1 MSFRSRSEAA
11 AKAVF
16 ESLGTTPDEQ
26 HQKKVVAAIERAIV
40 DAVAEANQ
48 HCTQVAIRCC
58 SADKDMAHKI
68 AAEIKRDHQA
78 LVANLS
84 SLR

>member
-16 ESLGTTPDEQ
+16 DSLGTTPDEE
-26 HQKKVVAAIERAIV
+26 HQKRVVAAIEQAIV
-40 DAVAEANQ
+40 EAVAEANQ
-48 HCTQVAIRCC
+48 RCTQVAMKCC

-68 AAEIKRDHQA
+68 ASEIKRDHQA

>member
-16 ESLGTTPDEQ
+16 DSLGSTPDEE
-26 HQKKVVAAIERAIV
+26 HRKRVVAAIEQAIV

-48 HCTQVAIRCC
+48 QCTQVAMKCC

-68 AAEIKRDHQA
+68 ATEIERKHEA